1 MKKPLLH
8 PSEWEI
14 MNVIW
19 KLGKKTTVR
28 EVLELIYPDGQKAYT
43 TVQTI
48 MNKLVDK
55 GFLRRE
61 KIGLVNFYAPKK
73 SRTSSIGTETKNFV
87 KRVYNGSFISLANY
101 LIESGSLSKEEME
114 ELKQIIAENQKEK

>member
-14 MNVIW
+14 MNVVW

-28 EVLELIYPDGQKAYT
+28 EVLELNYPDGQKAYT

-55 GFLRRE
+55 GFLSRE
-61 KIGLVNFYAPKK
+61 KIGLVNFYAPRK
-73 SRTSSIGTETKNFV
+73 SRTSSIGNETKNFV

-101 LIESGSLSKEEME
+101 LIESGSLSKEEIE
-114 ELKQIIAENQKEK
+114 ELKHIIAENQKEE

>member
-19 KLGKKTTVR
+19 KLAKKTTVR

-73 SRTSSIGTETKNFV
+73 SRMSSIGTETKNFV

-101 LIESGSLSKEEME
+101 LIASGSLSKEEME
-114 ELKQIIAENQKEK
+114 ELKQIIAENQKEQ